1 MVDTSGNGEVDEHEL
16 AAAMRGPAGLAQIE
30 GDGSLDRPTV
40 AGIMEKCDA
49 SGNGEISKKEAHD
62 CINKHVSKGMQ
73 AEAHQF
79 VDQVWDMV
87 DTSGNGEVSEKELAA
102 AMRGP
107 PPALAQGDGSL

>member
-1 MVDTSGNGEVDEHEL
+1 
-16 AAAMRGPAGLAQIE
+16 
-30 GDGSLDRPTV
+30 
-40 AGIMEKCDA
+40 MEKCDT

-62 CINKHVSKGMQ
+62 CINAHVSKGMQ
-73 AEAHQF
+73 AGAHKF

-107 PPALAQGDGSL
+107 PPALAQGDGSLDRPTVAGIMDKCDANGNGH